1 MTIRT
6 VRRERDPEQLPAASG
21 RTQLQ
26 PLLTSK
32 EVAALLQV
40 SASTLCRW
48 RDHRQGPPWINL
60 GGIPRYRTDDLTN
73 WTESHVQR

>member
-1 MTIRT
+1 
-6 VRRERDPEQLPAASG
+6 
-21 RTQLQ
+21 
-26 PLLTSK
+26 
-32 EVAALLQV
+32 V

>member
-6 VRRERDPEQLPAASG
+6 ARPDRTGEQPQAASG
-21 RTQLQ
+21 HTRFE